1 MHLFFSF
8 DKFNGQL
15 PIIYKSYDEAT
26 EVMKRYFWWSE
37 SDMNVKQIRFG
48 MTHRHR
54 DKPEIYDYTF
64 FNPLQYMGVD
74 VDMAIWN
81 RSFPDPD
88 PKNITL
94 TYEMYDDENF
104 NRTDVG
110 PENDKLRYWEYMSL
124 NPSNMKWSNANY
136 RRKIPFVCEVPRF
149 PKAFCEDGWWLHM
162 KSRSC
167 FKLVENETNFIDAAM
182 NCRAL
187 KSNLASINDET
198 ENHLAIK
205 MINASQNV
213 DGKDGPVLQGK
224 NNKVWFGLRHDALKA
239 HNNAEAPADKKS
251 PEYAKYFQ
259 EYLGFN
265 VDGTPTSDFTYFG
278 TGQPDGFNYNGGQ
291 RIQQAGMLKENC
303 FVFEEIQPDGGDK
316 KREWHDY
323 PCMQTMAWSFC
334 RKMASSQPYPKT

>member
-1 MHLFFSF
+1 MRRTAAAAALLVTFLTLFAVTDSTVRSKECAFTNSKKNSCLYFVDSKEKSHQAAVNYCF

-104 NRTDVG
+104 NRT
-110 PENDKLRYWEYMSL
+110 E
-124 NPSNMKWSNANY
+124 
-136 RRKIPFVCEVPRF
+136 
-149 PKAFCEDGWWLHM
+149 
-162 KSRSC
+162 
-167 FKLVENETNFIDAAM
+167 
-182 NCRAL
+182 
-187 KSNLASINDET
+187 
-198 ENHLAIK
+198 
-205 MINASQNV
+205 
-213 DGKDGPVLQGK
+213 
-224 NNKVWFGLRHDALKA
+224 
-239 HNNAEAPADKKS
+239 
-251 PEYAKYFQ
+251 
-259 EYLGFN
+259 
-265 VDGTPTSDFTYFG
+265 
-278 TGQPDGFNYNGGQ
+278 
-291 RIQQAGMLKENC
+291 
-303 FVFEEIQPDGGDK
+303 
-316 KREWHDY
+316 
-323 PCMQTMAWSFC
+323 
-334 RKMASSQPYPKT
+334 